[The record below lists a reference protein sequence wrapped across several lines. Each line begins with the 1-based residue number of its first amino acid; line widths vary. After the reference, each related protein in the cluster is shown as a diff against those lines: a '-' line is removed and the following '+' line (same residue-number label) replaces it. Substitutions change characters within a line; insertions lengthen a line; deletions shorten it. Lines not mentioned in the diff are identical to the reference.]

1 MNRALAHL
9 GSAVRGVENA
19 AIALATA
26 VLVLAAGGEI
36 VARIVFETGLS
47 GLDAM
52 LRALVL
58 WIALLGAM
66 IAAREDR
73 HLAVDALSRY
83 AKGPWARMLRF
94 TAYGAATAIC
104 ALLAWHSFALVRAE
118 FASGTIAF
126 ASVPS
131 WTVQAIMPFAFAVM
145 ALRFFV
151 HGLSLPRAQV
161 LPEAAPHLHG
171 DDGP

>member
-1 MNRALAHL
+1 VKSLLARL
-9 GSAVRGVENA
+9 VAAVRGVENA

-36 VARIVFETGLS
+36 VARIAFDS
-47 GLDAM
+47 GISDLDSV

-83 AKGPWARMLRF
+83 ARGPWARVLRF
-94 TAYGAATAIC
+94 VSYGAATAIC
-104 ALLAWHSFALVRAE
+104 GLLAWHAFALVRDE
-118 FASGTIAF
+118 FTSGTIAF

-151 HGLSLPRAQV
+151 HAFAKPRAQV
-161 LPEAAPHLHG
+161 LPESAPHLHG
-171 DDGP
+171 EDGA